1 MKNDFEIL
9 AQFLENM
16 SPEVSGRSGMNLS
29 PEQEELIRKF
39 AGGTLNAEARE
50 GLMPALLENE
60 KALRELV
67 HVIQSQNG

>member
-39 AGGTLNAEARE
+39 ADGTLNAEARE
-50 GLMPALLENE
+50 ELMPALLENE